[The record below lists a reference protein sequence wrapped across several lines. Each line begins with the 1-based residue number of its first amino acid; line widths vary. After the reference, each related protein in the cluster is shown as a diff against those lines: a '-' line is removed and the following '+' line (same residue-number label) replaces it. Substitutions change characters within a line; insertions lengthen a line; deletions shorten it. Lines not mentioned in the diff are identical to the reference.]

1 MLRCTSFRAAQPWTR
16 SRYRLI
22 RSVKVFDLT
31 AVSAVIREEHLAGL
45 AINSG
50 DFVLQDQELCGRH
63 PEKDFVFISSAA
75 AQRLVDLGVDGVGL
89 DALGVERD
97 QGDHGT
103 HHALLGAGMVIIE
116 GLRLAEVPEG
126 QYLMIAAPLKISGVE
141 AAPARVLLT
150 DLL

>member
-1 MLRCTSFRAAQPWTR
+1 M
-16 SRYRLI
+16 
-22 RSVKVFDLT
+22 
-31 AVSAVIREEHLAGL
+31 
-45 AINSG
+45 
-50 DFVLQDQELCGRH
+50 
-63 PEKDFVFISSAA
+63 FISSAA

-103 HHALLGAGMVIIE
+103 HHALLGRYGAK

-141 AAPARVLLT
+141 AAPPVLLT
-150 DLL
+150 DLLELEK